1 MKKISFPGVFSHRKI
16 YIRFYFVFAVLL
28 ILACSSAAFAQTRT
42 SRLMAGTAKVNI
54 SPTTLPNNRTLHDS
68 LYARS
73 LILQVQNTR
82 IAFVSLDLGGYR
94 NPVLLE
100 KLKKDYKL
108 NELYFCPSHT
118 HSGASDR
125 NTIDAK
131 LTSVIKEASE
141 RMFEAKISGGNRPT
155 PQLTF
160 NRLIIRD
167 DGHAREAWYADTT
180 EHFRYLN
187 KERIP
192 FGPVDPSV
200 GVIRIDDARGNP
212 RALIMNFACHPDALV
227 AINSIVS
234 ADYVGYATKYTEA
247 AFGNKV
253 NCLFIQGGAGNQCSL
268 FKTPTDGSEPEKYFD
283 MVGRMGKLLGIEAVA
298 LARELYPNPYDETS
312 IKLIT
317 DSMSLANRFDNN
329 IARINFSTILINNRY
344 AIATFPGEPFIK
356 FQIDWKRE
364 MGDLATPFFFGY
376 TWNGGDWP
384 TYVPDVRSAALG
396 GYGADWGPTRAA
408 EGGEA
413 VMTRHLRNYYEIQG
427 LMRKTQGPGDHRL
440 DNGTVIWTPEWMKV
454 TK

>member
-1 MKKISFPGVFSHRKI
+1 MKQFSLSDNFRCRKI
-16 YIRFYFVFAVLL
+16 YMHLSFVFTAFFV
-28 ILACSSAAFAQTRT
+28 LACSSAVFSQTRT
-42 SRLMAGTAKVNI
+42 VSLLKAGTAKINI
-54 SPTTLPNNRTLHDS
+54 SPVNPPNNRTVHDS
-68 LYARS
+68 LYART
-73 LILQVQNTR
+73 LILQVQDTR
-82 IAFVSLDLGGYR
+82 IAFISIDLGGYT
-94 NPVLLE
+94 NPALLE

-108 NELYFCPSHT
+108 KELYFCPSHT
-118 HSGASDR
+118 HSGATDR
-125 NTIDAK
+125 NTIEAK
-131 LTSVIKEASE
+131 LTSIIKEASNN
-141 RMFEAKISGGNRPT
+141 MFEANISAGYRRT

-160 NRLIIRD
+160 NRLVIRD

-192 FGPVDPSV
+192 FGPVDPFV

-212 RALIMNFACHPDALV
+212 RVLVMNFACHPDALV
-227 AINSIVS
+227 AISSIIS
-234 ADYVGYATKYTEA
+234 ADYVGYATKYTEK

-253 NCLFIQGGAGNQCSL
+253 NCLFIQGGAGNQCAL
-268 FKTPTDGSEPEKYFD
+268 FKTPTDGSGPEQYFD

-298 LARELYPNPYDETS
+298 LARELFPNPYDETS

-317 DSMSLANRFDNN
+317 DSMRLPNRFDNN
-329 IARINFSTILINNRY
+329 VAKIRFSTILINDRY

-356 FQIDWKRE
+356 FQLDWKRE
-364 MGDLATPFFFGY
+364 MGDITTPFFFGY

-396 GYGADWGPTRAA
+396 GYGADWGPTRAP

-413 VMTRHLRNYYEIQG
+413 VMTRHLKNYYEIKG

-440 DNGTVIWTPEWMKV
+440 DDGTIIWKPDWMK
-454 TK
+454 